1 MFLPEVVV
9 EPVWLDWV
17 ALEKR
22 AVEEVAAVAAVQESC
37 LKRMLELQSSAH
49 QHWEHHGITAG
60 LVAAEV
66 LMLLLL
72 LHLFLAVELQL

>member
-22 AVEEVAAVAAVQESC
+22 AVEEVAAVQESC
-37 LKRMLELQSSAH
+37 LTRRLELQSSAH

-60 LVAAEV
+60 LVGAEV
-66 LMLLLL
+66 LMLLQL
-72 LHLFLAVELQL
+72 LHFFLAVELQL

>member
-22 AVEEVAAVAAVQESC
+22 AVEEVVAVQESC

-60 LVAAEV
+60 LVGAEV

>member
-22 AVEEVAAVAAVQESC
+22 AVEEVAAVQESC

-49 QHWEHHGITAG
+49 QHWEHHGITVG